1 MIIIGLILLIAAI
14 VVGVAAVSSNI
25 GVAHRLPN
33 GFTVFAHYFGG
44 TTGLLFLGG
53 VAIGAIG
60 MLGLSMT
67 LSGYWRST
75 RQRAADRRELRKTRR
90 RANAVPQAKAAP
102 SS

>member
-1 MIIIGLILLIAAI
+1 MIIIGLLLLVAAV

-25 GVAHRLPN
+25 GAEHALPN
-33 GFTVFAHYFGG
+33 GFTVFAHNFSGS
-44 TTGLLFLGG
+44 TGMLFLGG

-75 RQRAADRRELRKTRR
+75 RQRAADRRELRKARR
-90 RANAVPQAKAAP
+90 RGNAAPQAKAAP

>member
-1 MIIIGLILLIAAI
+1 MIIIGLLLLVAAV

-25 GVAHRLPN
+25 GAAHDLPN
-33 GFTVFAHYFGG
+33 GFTVFAHYFSGS
-44 TTGLLFLGG
+44 TGMLFL
-53 VAIGAIG
+53 AGAAVGAVG

-67 LSGYWRST
+67 LGGYWRST
-75 RQRAADRRELRKTRR
+75 RRRVADRRELRKTRR

>member
-1 MIIIGLILLIAAI
+1 MIIIGLILLIAAV

-25 GVAHRLPN
+25 GAAHTLPN
-33 GFTVFAHYFGG
+33 GFTVFAHYFSGS
-44 TTGLLFLGG
+44 TGMLFLGG
-53 VAIGAIG
+53 VVIGAIG

-75 RQRAADRRELRKTRR
+75 MQRAADRRELRKTRR
-90 RANAVPQAKAAP
+90 RANVVPRPKAAP